1 MKIRRVW
8 IWRLI
13 AVFLGGVTA
22 CSSGSKSGGGSNI
35 EETTNG
41 GTQNVTYSAQDLKGT
56 WRWVAD
62 RQNAPLRLTG
72 TLSFGEETRVEGWET
87 DYCPGRQIYTYAQ
100 FWLWEDGYVK
110 GRNPS
115 FCDFP
120 LTETKFSMDFVPGS
134 GKKMVK
140 GLMDIHQ
147 IDAAT
152 WIDRYERFDITM
164 TKME

>member
-1 MKIRRVW
+1 MKIQR
-8 IWRLI
+8 IFF
-13 AVFLGGVTA
+13 VFLVFSLLWQMS
-22 CSSGSKSGGGSNI
+22 CSSGSKSGGGGN
-35 EETTNG
+35 ETPTIG
-41 GTQNVTYSAQDLKGT
+41 ASEPVTYSAKDLKGT

-62 RQNAPLRLTG
+62 RHGASLRLTG
-72 TLSFGEETRVEGWET
+72 TLTFGDDLRVEGWET

-120 LTETKFSMDFVPGS
+120 LSETKFSMDFVPGS
-134 GKKMVK
+134 DKKQIQ

-147 IDAAT
+147 IDPAT
-152 WIDRYERFDITM
+152 WIDSYDRFDITM
-164 TKME
+164 TKEG